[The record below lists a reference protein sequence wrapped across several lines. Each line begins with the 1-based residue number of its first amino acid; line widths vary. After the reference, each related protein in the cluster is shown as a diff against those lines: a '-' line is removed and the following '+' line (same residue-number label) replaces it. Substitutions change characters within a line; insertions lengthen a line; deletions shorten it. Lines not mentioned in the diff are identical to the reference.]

1 MKAIDYYREYEHYFF
16 GVAAVKPLDEIQER
30 IEELEE
36 DFLDEAWEI
45 YKKRNGKTEEAYE
58 KVCQEQTD
66 KWNALVR
73 IFEKKHGVSPIKPR
87 SVPFKKGVYEKE
99 KPADEGEMA
108 KRRLVGLMMLAQMCR
123 GFSNG
128 GYNG

>member
-1 MKAIDYYREYEHYFF
+1 MKAIDYYRKYEHYFF
-16 GVAAVKPLDEIQER
+16 GVAVQPLDKIQER
-30 IEELEE
+30 IEELEA
-36 DFLDEAWEI
+36 DFLDEANEI
-45 YKKRNGKTEEAYE
+45 FAKRNGQTREAYE

-66 KWNALVR
+66 KWNALAR
-73 IFEKKHGVSPIKPR
+73 IFEKKNGVSPIKHR

-99 KPADEGEMA
+99 KPIGEGEMA
-108 KRRLVGLMMLAQMCR
+108 KRTLVGLMILGYMCR

>member
-36 DFLDEAWEI
+36 DFLDEAHEI
-45 YKKRNGKTEEAYE
+45 FNKRNGQTSEAYA

-99 KPADEGEMA
+99 KSIDEG
-108 KRRLVGLMMLAQMCR
+108 
-123 GFSNG
+123 
-128 GYNG
+128 YND

>member
-16 GVAAVKPLDEIQER
+16 GVAVEPLNEIQER

-36 DFLDEAWEI
+36 DFLDEAQEI
-45 YKKRNGKTEEAYE
+45 FDKRNGKTSEAYE

-73 IFEKKHGVSPIKPR
+73 IFEKKHGVSPIKHR

-99 KPADEGEMA
+99 KPIDEGEMA
-108 KRRLVGLMMLAQMCR
+108 KRRLVGLMMLGLMCR